1 MPLEHEFYQFA
12 LSNVKE
18 GAFLI
23 DNKSHFCYV
32 NDEACRYLGYS
43 REELLLMS
51 VSDID
56 PDLED
61 LLNTITPEQ
70 ANLNWR
76 EHWQALKDNQ
86 TLLFERRHK
95 TKAGNIIHVEVHA
108 NFFQY
113 DGTEYNLALTRDIT
127 NRKQL
132 EAQLEQSFIQLQESK
147 RQLDY
152 VIDGA
157 ELGFWDWNYQTGEHY
172 VNDRWLE
179 MLALDRADLKNSV
192 EDWATLVHPDDKD
205 RMIAIVNM
213 HIESKKGYV
222 ADFRM
227 RHKDGHW
234 VWIQGSGAV
243 VEYDPS
249 GKPLRLCGTHQDIT
263 NRKYLEN
270 ELKRH
275 QEQLEELVQQRTQA
289 LEHAKT
295 EAEQANQ
302 AKSQFLANMSH
313 ELRTPLN
320 AILGFSQLLASDRNL
335 TEIQL
340 SNLEIINESGGH
352 LLKLVNDLLDMNK
365 IEAGMMEFESNYV
378 DISRLLDSVV
388 KMMAMKAYE
397 KNLDLSLKKSN
408 EALNIVCDQSR
419 LKQVIINLVG
429 NAIKFTK
436 NGKILINI
444 GRKHGA
450 VLIAIEDTGPGIDI
464 QDQQRIFQPF
474 EQTKTSD
481 SLNGTGL
488 GLAISRK
495 FIEQMGGKLYLT
507 SEVGV
512 GSTFVIM
519 FPESA

>member
-1 MPLEHEFYQFA
+1 
-12 LSNVKE
+12 
-18 GAFLI
+18 
-23 DNKSHFCYV
+23 
-32 NDEACRYLGYS
+32 
-43 REELLLMS
+43 
-51 VSDID
+51 
-56 PDLED
+56 
-61 LLNTITPEQ
+61 
-70 ANLNWR
+70 
-76 EHWQALKDNQ
+76 
-86 TLLFERRHK
+86 
-95 TKAGNIIHVEVHA
+95 
-108 NFFQY
+108 
-113 DGTEYNLALTRDIT
+113 
-127 NRKQL
+127 
-132 EAQLEQSFIQLQESK
+132 
-147 RQLDY
+147 
-152 VIDGA
+152 
-157 ELGFWDWNYQTGEHY
+157 
-172 VNDRWLE
+172 
-179 MLALDRADLKNSV
+179 
-192 EDWATLVHPDDKD
+192 
-205 RMIAIVNM
+205 
-213 HIESKKGYV
+213 
-222 ADFRM
+222 
-227 RHKDGHW
+227 
-234 VWIQGSGAV
+234 
-243 VEYDPS
+243 
-249 GKPLRLCGTHQDIT
+249 
-263 NRKYLEN
+263 
-270 ELKRH
+270 
-275 QEQLEELVQQRTQA
+275 
-289 LEHAKT
+289 
-295 EAEQANQ
+295 
-302 AKSQFLANMSH
+302 MSH